1 MTSRLRGRLG
11 EGASLLFALL
21 LIGVGARSRGPR
33 QSTLKKIA
41 ASEEVRR
48 KRTRA
53 EHELRARADEIVRSS
68 PWGPAL
74 RTTVVDSCTRGG
86 GKNHLDQNA
95 PKQPALYCQMRLHL
109 YFAVDRPVPQVLR
122 DLRSMKT
129 PTPWTEASIYS
140 AMRYYE
146 SNAYEKPHAY
156 LPSIRSRTG
165 GEKLTWDAPGDDATL
180 KVPEPCPGRRAVF
193 STCASDP
200 TELRLA
206 SLRERRGTLFEWTL
220 TAGYLTVA

>member
-1 MTSRLRGRLG
+1 MPSRLRGRFG
-11 EGASLLFALL
+11 EAASLLFALL
-21 LIGVGARSRGPR
+21 LIGVEARPRGPR

-53 EHELRARADEIVRSS
+53 EHELRARAEEIVRSS

-109 YFAVDRPVPQVLR
+109 YFAVDRPVPQTFQDR
-122 DLRSMKT
+122 
-129 PTPWTEASIYS
+129 
-140 AMRYYE
+140 
-146 SNAYEKPHAY
+146 
-156 LPSIRSRTG
+156 
-165 GEKLTWDAPGDDATL
+165 
-180 KVPEPCPGRRAVF
+180 
-193 STCASDP
+193 
-200 TELRLA
+200 
-206 SLRERRGTLFEWTL
+206 
-220 TAGYLTVA
+220 